1 MNVSTASKTVF
12 GYFVNLVSIFGL
24 LTWCSIL
31 VSHIYFV
38 KARRAQGVPDDSP
51 LLRYKSPFG
60 LWGSYFALAFC
71 VLISLT
77 KNFNVWRGKIFRGSE
92 GMELVSK
99 PPLKSH
105 VPRTFANSHS
115 LLLGGGFDYKNFITG
130 YLGIPLY
137 LIMIVGYKFIFKT
150 HGHLPQNADLWTGKA
165 AIDADEQEWLAK
177 EADDRANGRDGSWL
191 YKHSL
196 GYLF

>member
-1 MNVSTASKTVF
+1 MSQHYRYYNGCLHHSQWGVPYYALGLSAGICCLAYMNVSTASKTVF

-24 LTWCSIL
+24 LTWVSIL

-77 KNFNVWRGKIFRGSE
+77 KNFNVFRHGE
-92 GMELVSK
+92 
-99 PPLKSH
+99 
-105 VPRTFANSHS
+105 
-115 LLLGGGFDYKNFITG
+115 FDYKVSNDH
-130 YLGIPLY
+130 
-137 LIMIVGYKFIFKT
+137 KFHHRI
-150 HGHLPQNADLWTGKA
+150 
-165 AIDADEQEWLAK
+165 
-177 EADDRANGRDGSWL
+177 S
-191 YKHSL
+191 
-196 GYLF
+196 